1 VLKLEVLP
9 MEEKVERSRY
19 YLEWFAPI
27 LFFGSVF
34 MLLCY
39 RFWLADMFWPYPRK
53 VSFFLIGCAA
63 SALVVL
69 GTNLSPST
77 KRWGY
82 LLMGV
87 VLGCWL
93 KP

>member
-1 VLKLEVLP
+1 
-9 MEEKVERSRY
+9 MEDQVERRRD
-19 YLEWFAPI
+19 YLQWFAPI

-53 VSFFLIGCAA
+53 VSFFLIGGAV

-69 GTNLSPST
+69 GTSLPPST